1 MDIPGWI
8 RLTLVSDGAD
18 VWLQTRH
25 IIAVTTC
32 DSTTIVAVG
41 AHDDP
46 LEIFETVDK
55 VMRLIDAANAP

>member
-8 RLTLVSDGAD
+8 RLTLISDGAA

-25 IIAVTTC
+25 ITAVTS
-32 DSTTIVAVG
+32 DDGTTIVAVG

-46 LEIFETVDK
+46 LAIFETVDE
-55 VMRLIDAANAP
+55 VMSLIDAANAP

>member
-8 RLTLVSDGAD
+8 RLTLLLEGEA

-25 IIAVTTC
+25 ITAVAAGDNVTYV
-32 DSTTIVAVG
+32 SAG
-41 AHDDP
+41 AHDEP
-46 LEIFETVDK
+46 LTVVETVDE